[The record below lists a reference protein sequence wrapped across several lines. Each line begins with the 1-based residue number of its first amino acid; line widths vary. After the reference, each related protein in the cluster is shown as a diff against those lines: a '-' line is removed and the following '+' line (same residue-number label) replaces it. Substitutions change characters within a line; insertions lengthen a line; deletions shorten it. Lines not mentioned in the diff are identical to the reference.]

1 MPGRKVGGRRLF
13 LLDGFPDSALWL
25 VAQPGR
31 HELLQ
36 FPSVCIAGR
45 GMAGSG
51 TSRKEVGEH
60 GADGM
65 REVCYGE
72 AAP

>member
-1 MPGRKVGGRRLF
+1 MSGRKVGGRRLL
-13 LLDGFPDSALWL
+13 LLDGLPDSPLWL
-25 VAQPGR
+25 IPEPGS
-31 HELLQ
+31 HELVQ
-36 FPSVCIAGR
+36 FPRVCIAGR

>member
-1 MPGRKVGGRRLF
+1 MSERKFVLRRLL
-13 LLDGFPDSALWL
+13 LLDGLSDSALWL

-31 HELLQ
+31 HQLLQ
-36 FPSVCIAGR
+36 FPRVCIAGI